1 MTSETDVRVMTQVR
15 AEQVRMIFDASL
27 FSQFSA
33 FVVSTLVAVFLWPVV
48 DHAAIL
54 TWIVAIYLIIAFR
67 LAVTVGFRHAEPHPE
82 AVEPWARAAQV
93 GILFSALGWGSAG
106 YFLFPVDSLPH
117 QGLLAFM
124 IAGLTAGAV
133 TSLAALRWSAISFAI
148 LVTLPLVLRFAE
160 PSHPLSNTMS
170 LVVILFAV
178 FMIALAHRIH
188 RTLTEMI
195 VERFERQSAQQ
206 RERVRNQVLE
216 LLAKAAPLNQILD
229 AIVLGLEKEDPGI
242 RCSILLLDDS
252 GRRLFTGA
260 APSLPASYNDAIEGL
275 EIGPDVGSC
284 GAAAFTRKR
293 VIVEDVG
300 RHPFWEQF
308 RSLATEAGI
317 GSAWSE
323 PVFAASGKLLGTFA
337 VYRRA
342 PHRPTPRELSALVQA
357 ANLAGIAIERSK
369 AEEALRLAAMVYQN
383 SSEAMMITDEENRI
397 VAINPAFTETTGYRE
412 EEVIGRNPRILNSGR
427 QNAAFYQAVWQ
438 QLDRTGCW
446 QGEIW
451 NRRKNGEEF
460 PEWLTINTIHDA
472 GGRVHRRVALF
483 SDVTEKKKADSLIWT
498 QANYDSLTELPNR
511 RLFFDR
517 LEHGIKRAQ
526 RDSIHLALLYIDLD
540 RFKEV
545 NDTLGHHMG
554 DELLLEASQRIKACV
569 RDSDTVAR
577 LGGDEF
583 TVILN
588 EFRDITIVGR
598 IAEAIIAS
606 LSQPYQLGDEQVFL
620 SASIGI
626 TVYPE
631 DGARTDVLLQNADQ
645 AMFAAKQNG
654 RNRFNYFT
662 AAMQEAA
669 QQRMRMVRDLHQALA
684 AGQFHVHYQPI
695 VHLPTGRIDKGEAL
709 VRWEHPEDGFISP
722 ADFIPVAE
730 ETGAIYQIGNWVF
743 QEASNRARE
752 WRSRY
757 NPHFQVSV
765 NRSPVQFLA
774 EGASE
779 NDWLDY
785 LKEIGLPG
793 EALVVEITEGVLL
806 KAAAK
811 INEKLLRLRDAGVQV
826 AIDDF
831 GTGYSSLAY
840 LKRFHIDYLK
850 IDKTFVSNLETDAS
864 DRALSEAIVV
874 MAHTLGFK
882 AIAEGVETEGQK
894 RILEEMGCD
903 YAQGYLFSRPVPAEG
918 FDALLRAA
926 SVNSPEDTPPAASVA
941 PLSQFRTPSGKT
953 SGSSRR

>member
-15 AEQVRMIFDASL
+15 AEQVRMIFEASS
-27 FSQFSA
+27 FSQFAA
-33 FVVSTLVAVFLWPVV
+33 FVVSTLLAVFLWPVIDQAV
-48 DHAAIL
+48 IL

-67 LAVTVGFRHAEPHPE
+67 LAVTIGFHRAEPRPE
-82 AVEPWARAAQV
+82 AIEPWARAAQIGV
-93 GILFSALGWGSAG
+93 FLSALGWGSAG
-106 YFLFPVDSLPH
+106 YFLFPLDSLPH
-117 QGLLAFM
+117 QGLLSFI

-133 TSLAALRWSAISFAI
+133 TALAALRWSAISFAI
-148 LVTLPLVLRFAE
+148 LATLPLVFRFAD
-160 PSHPLSNTMS
+160 PSHPLAHTMS
-170 LVVILFAV
+170 LVVILFAL
-178 FMIALAHRIH
+178 FMIALANRMHRS
-188 RTLTEMI
+188 LTQMI
-195 VERFERQSAQQ
+195 VERFERQLAQQ
-206 RERVRNQVLE
+206 REKARNQVLE
-216 LLAKAAPLNQILD
+216 LLAKAAPLNDILD
-229 AIVLGLEKEDPGI
+229 CIALGLEKEDPTI
-242 RCSILLLDDS
+242 RCSILLIDDN
-252 GRRLFTGA
+252 GRRLSTGA
-260 APSLPASYNDAIEGL
+260 APSLPEFYNDAIDGL
-275 EIGPDVGSC
+275 EIGPEVGSC
-284 GAAAFTRKR
+284 GASAFTRKR
-293 VIVEDVG
+293 MIVEDVA
-300 RHPFWEQF
+300 RHPFWERF
-308 RSLATEAGI
+308 RDLATKAGI

-323 PVFAASGKLLGTFA
+323 PVFAASGRLLGTFA
-337 VYRRA
+337 VYRSV
-342 PHRPTPRELSALVQA
+342 PQTPTSRELSTLTQA
-357 ANLAGIAIERSK
+357 ANLAGIAIERNK
-369 AEEALRLAAMVYQN
+369 TEEALQLAAMVYQN
-383 SSEAMMITDEENRI
+383 SSEAMMITDEDNRI
-397 VAINPAFTETTGYRE
+397 VAINPAFTQTTGYQKD
-412 EEVIGRNPRILNSGR
+412 EVIGQNPKILNSGH
-427 QNAAFYQAVWQ
+427 QKPTFYQSLWRELA
-438 QLDRTGCW
+438 RTGRW

-554 DELLLEASQRIKACV
+554 DELLLEASRRIKACV
-569 RDSDTVAR
+569 RNSDTVAR

-583 TVILN
+583 TAILN
-588 EFRDITIVGR
+588 EFRDVTIVGR
-598 IAEAIIAS
+598 IAQAIITS
-606 LSQPYQLGDEQVFL
+606 LGQPYQLGDEQAFL

-669 QQRMRMVRDLHQALA
+669 QRRMRMVRDLHQALDA
-684 AGQFHVHYQPI
+684 DQFHVHYQPI
-695 VHLPTGRIDKGEAL
+695 VHLATGRIDKAEAL

-743 QEASNRARE
+743 KEASKKVRE
-752 WRSRY
+752 WRSSY
-757 NPHFQVSV
+757 NPDFQVSV

-774 EGASE
+774 EGPSE
-779 NDWLDY
+779 DEWLEY
-785 LKEIGLPG
+785 LKEIGIPG

-806 KAAAK
+806 KAATR
-811 INEKLLRLRDAGVQV
+811 INEKLLRFRDAGVQV

-850 IDKTFVSNLETDAS
+850 IDKTFVSNLETDPS

-903 YAQGYLFSRPVPAEG
+903 YAQGYLFSRPLPAES
-918 FDALLRAA
+918 FDKLLRTANSDTAAGVPRAA
-926 SVNSPEDTPPAASVA
+926 S
-941 PLSQFRTPSGKT
+941 SGAT
-953 SGSSRR
+953 ER

>member
-15 AEQVRMIFDASL
+15 AEQVRMIFDASS

-33 FVVSTLVAVFLWPVV
+33 FVVSTLVAIFLWPVI
-48 DHAAIL
+48 DHAVIL
-54 TWIVAIYLIIAFR
+54 TWIAAIYLIIAFR
-67 LAVTVGFRHAEPHPE
+67 LAVTILFRRAEPHLE
-82 AVEPWARAAQV
+82 AVEPWARAAQI
-93 GILFSALGWGSAG
+93 GIFLSALGWGSAG
-106 YFLFPVDSLPH
+106 YFLFPLDSLPH
-117 QGLLAFM
+117 QGLLAFL
-124 IAGLTAGAV
+124 IAGITAGGV
-133 TSLAALRWSAISFAI
+133 TALAALRWSAISFAI
-148 LVTLPLVLRFAE
+148 LVTLPLVLRFAD
-160 PSHPLSNTMS
+160 PSQPLSHTMS
-170 LVVILFAV
+170 LIVLLFAL
-178 FMIALAHRIH
+178 FMIALANRMHLN
-188 RTLTEMI
+188 LTQMI
-195 VERFERQSAQQ
+195 VERFERQLTQQ
-206 RERVRNQVLE
+206 RETVRNQVLE
-216 LLAKAAPLNQILD
+216 LLAKAAPLNDILD
-229 AIVLGLEKEDPGI
+229 AIVLGLENEDPSI
-242 RCSILLLDDS
+242 RCSILLLDDN

-260 APSLPASYNDAIEGL
+260 APNLPASYNDAIDGL
-275 EIGPDVGSC
+275 EIGPDAGSC
-284 GAAAFTRKR
+284 GAAAFTRQR
-293 VIVEDVG
+293 VIVEDVS
-300 RHPFWEQF
+300 RHPFWVRF
-308 RSLATEAGI
+308 RDLAAEAGI

-323 PVFAASGKLLGTFA
+323 PVFAASGRLLGTFA
-337 VYRRA
+337 VYQSA
-342 PHRPTPRELSALVQA
+342 PHRPTSRELSTLAQA

-369 AEEALRLAAMVYQN
+369 TEEALRLAAMVYQN
-383 SSEAMMITDEENRI
+383 SSEAMMITDENNRI

-412 EEVIGRNPRILNSGR
+412 DEVIGQNPKILNSG
-427 QNAAFYQAVWQ
+427 QQKPAFYQSLWR
-438 QLDRTGCW
+438 QLARTGRW

-460 PEWLTINTIHDA
+460 PEWLTINTIHDP

-517 LEHGIKRAQ
+517 LEHGIKRAL
-526 RDSIHLALLYIDLD
+526 RDSSHLALLYIDLD

-554 DELLLEASQRIKACV
+554 DELLLEASKRIKTCV

-588 EFRDITIVGR
+588 EFRDVTIVGR
-598 IAEAIIAS
+598 IAQAVIAS
-606 LSQPYQLGDEQVFL
+606 LCQPYQLGDEQVFL

-631 DGARTDVLLQNADQ
+631 DGTRSEVLLKNADQ

-684 AGQFHVHYQPI
+684 ADQFHVHYQPI
-695 VHLPTGRIDKGEAL
+695 VHLATGRIDKAEAL
-709 VRWEHPEDGFISP
+709 VRWEHPEEGFISP

-743 QEASNRARE
+743 KEASNKVRE
-752 WRSRY
+752 WRSSY
-757 NPHFQVSV
+757 NPDFQVSV

-774 EGASE
+774 EGPTE
-779 NDWLDY
+779 DDWLEY
-785 LKEIGLPG
+785 LKEIGVPG

-806 KAAAK
+806 KAAAR
-811 INEKLLRLRDAGVQV
+811 INEKLLHFRDAGVQV

-894 RILEEMGCD
+894 KILEEMGCD
-903 YAQGYLFSRPVPAEG
+903 YAQGYLFSRPLPAEA
-918 FDALLRAA
+918 FDALLQAA
-926 SVNSPEDTPPAASVA
+926 GRVPPAGA
-941 PLSQFRTPSGKT
+941 PTGVGPSQPIDS
-953 SGSSRR
+953 